1 MREGGGRQM
10 NGRVGVIL
18 GRLPASGKFF
28 LKAATA
34 VRQGC
39 LELSSLGVMVVVV
52 VVLVMLVV
60 VVFWLWWWVEGRPP
74 FEEELGGGA
83 TSHIDPCCF
92 LLPLLLLLLLLLVG
106 KGSRVC
112 WVAPRG
118 VIWS

>member
-1 MREGGGRQM
+1 M

-28 LKAATA
+28 LKAA

-39 LELSSLGVMVVVV
+39 LELSSLGVMVVVI

-60 VVFWLWWWVEGRPP
+60 LVFWLWWVEGRPP

-92 LLPLLLLLLLLLVG
+92 LLPLLLLLVG